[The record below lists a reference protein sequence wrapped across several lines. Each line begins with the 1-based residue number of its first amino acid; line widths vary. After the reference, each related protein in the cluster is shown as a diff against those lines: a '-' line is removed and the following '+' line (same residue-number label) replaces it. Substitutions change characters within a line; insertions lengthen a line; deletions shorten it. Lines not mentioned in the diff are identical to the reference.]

1 MEVDSDQ
8 KGGSSIVTKKKDE
21 GKALTVIKELS
32 LLTDLATF
40 QAHVGA
46 KTKFGRKPHSSDPWG
61 YTRELLAKYHDEH
74 NLDEI
79 IRLFGKV
86 GATDEVQAALWVAT
100 NIRHVK

>member
-1 MEVDSDQ
+1 MDSER
-8 KGGSSIVTKKKDE
+8 KGGSGVVTKKKDE

-32 LLTDLATF
+32 PLTDLAAF

-46 KTKFGRKPHSSDPWG
+46 KTKFGRNPHPSDPWG
-61 YTRELLAKYHDEH
+61 YTRELLAKYHDEQ
-74 NLDEI
+74 NLEEL
-79 IRLFGKV
+79 IRLFGQV